1 MSRSLPKRRVI
12 RIFANR
18 ALWKGVLT
26 LVSMVLLGLLINYLL
41 SVSEFDQA
49 WVDCQ
54 VKNQGTTGIL
64 YFILLCMFTT
74 ACGLPRQLAAFLG
87 GYAFGV
93 LNGTLLATFGTTLG
107 CILSFY
113 FARLL
118 ARSIVRKKFPKKVSG
133 IDRFLH
139 DHAFTKTIIIR
150 LLPIGSNLITNLVVG
165 VTHAKGSH
173 FIAGSFIGYLPQM
186 IIFAIA
192 GSGVEVLSFWKIGL
206 SIALFIVSS
215 LLSARL
221 YRQYKMDKQTR
232 ESLAS

>member
-1 MSRSLPKRRVI
+1 M
-12 RIFANR
+12 FANK
-18 ALWKGVLT
+18 ALWKGLLT
-26 LVSMVLLGLLINYLL
+26 LLGMIFLGLLINYML
-41 SVSEFDQA
+41 SVTDFNQA
-49 WVDCQ
+49 WIDSQ

-64 YFILLCMFTT
+64 YFTLFCMLTT
-74 ACGLPRQLAAFLG
+74 ACGLPRQLTAFLG

-93 LNGTLLATFGTTLG
+93 LNGALLATVGVTLG

-113 FARLL
+113 VARIVT
-118 ARSIVRKKFPKKVSG
+118 RSFIRKKFPNKVKG
-133 IDRFLH
+133 LDHFLH
-139 DHAFTKTIIIR
+139 HQTFTKTIIIR

-206 SIALFIVSS
+206 SVVLFIISS

-221 YRQYKMDKQTR
+221 YRQYKMDKRTR
-232 ESLAS
+232 ESLAT

>member
-1 MSRSLPKRRVI
+1 M
-12 RIFANR
+12 FANK
-18 ALWKGVLT
+18 ALWKGLLT
-26 LVSMVLLGLLINYLL
+26 LFSMVLLGFLLNFVL
-41 SVSEFDQA
+41 SETDFNQA
-49 WVDCQ
+49 WIDSQ

-64 YFILLCMFTT
+64 YFTLFCMLST

-93 LNGTLLATFGTTLG
+93 LNGALLATLGTTLG

-113 FARLL
+113 FARIL
-118 ARSIVRKKFPKKVSG
+118 ARSFVRKKFPNKVKG

-139 DHAFTKTIIIR
+139 HHAFTKTIIIR
-150 LLPIGSNLITNLVVG
+150 LLPVGSNLVTNLVVG

-206 SIALFIVSS
+206 SILLFIISS

-221 YRQYKMDKQTR
+221 YRQYKMDKKTR
-232 ESLAS
+232 ESLAT